1 MMEFGWLRQIE
12 KQAFNLYQY
21 TNNVT
26 VQKLNCMYV
35 IDQNYDVNDQACIS
49 YMTVNSASKVAS

>member
-1 MMEFGWLRQIE
+1 MMKFKWLRQIE

-35 IDQNYDVNDQACIS
+35 IDQPYDANDQACIS

>member
-1 MMEFGWLRQIE
+1 MMKFKWLRQIE

-35 IDQNYDVNDQACIS
+35 IDQTDDANDQACMS
-49 YMTVNSASKVAS
+49 YMTANSASKVAS

>member
-1 MMEFGWLRQIE
+1 MMEFRLLRWIK
-12 KQAFNLYQY
+12 KQTFNLCQY

-35 IDQNYDVNDQACIS
+35 IDQTYDANDQACIS

>member
-1 MMEFGWLRQIE
+1 MMKFKWLRQIE

-21 TNNVT
+21 TNNVA

-35 IDQNYDVNDQACIS
+35 IDQIDNANDQACIS